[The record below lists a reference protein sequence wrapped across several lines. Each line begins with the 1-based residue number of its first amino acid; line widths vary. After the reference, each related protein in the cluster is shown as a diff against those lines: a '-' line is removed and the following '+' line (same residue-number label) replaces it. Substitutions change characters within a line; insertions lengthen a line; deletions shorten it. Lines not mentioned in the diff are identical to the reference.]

1 MSSAWSPPAGAAA
14 AVLLA
19 LAVAGCAGYGMY
31 VRPGTAPD
39 CAACAAAPAQLDTR
53 VLLIGDT
60 GELNPGHPTL
70 EALIPL
76 AAGVQD
82 RSVAVFL
89 GDNIYP
95 RGLPA
100 PGEEGVEAERET
112 AEAIL
117 ERHVEALEAARL
129 RSIFVPGNH
138 DWDRSGPR
146 GLERI
151 LAQAEYL
158 EGAPEIESRVLPSA
172 GCPGPVVRDLGEQL
186 RLIVIDSEWLLRAE
200 HPKTTA
206 CGAGD
211 QGALDDADDDR
222 FYAALEEAV
231 AGAGRRQVLLTLHH
245 PLKTRGSH
253 GGHFTVKDFFFPLT
267 LVRSWLWLP
276 VPAIY
281 PPLRYWVVRS
291 DQDLFGSRN
300 REMVRRLEAVL
311 ATAERPAIVA
321 SGHEHTLQIL
331 DDPELPIWYLVSG
344 SGAKREATG
353 QGEDTIFKHAVP
365 GLMVLDLFV
374 DGRISLRVIELGDR
388 GEPQQVF
395 STWLSG
401 GPPG

>member
-1 MSSAWSPPAGAAA
+1 VSSLRAAA
-14 AVLLA
+14 ALCALLA
-19 LAVAGCAGYGMY
+19 VGAAGCAGYGMY
-31 VRPGTAPD
+31 VRPGTVPTCD
-39 CAACAAAPAQLDTR
+39 ECAAAPPLLDTR

-60 GELNPGHPTL
+60 GELNPGNPTL
-70 EALIPL
+70 EALTPL

-82 RSVAVFL
+82 RSLAVFL

-100 PGEEGVEAERET
+100 PGEEGVEPERQT
-112 AEAIL
+112 AAAIL
-117 ERHVEALEAARL
+117 DTHVEALEAARL
-129 RSIFVPGNH
+129 RSVFVPGNH
-138 DWDRSGPR
+138 DWDHSGRR

-158 EGAPEIESRVLPSA
+158 EGAETIEARVLPSQ

-200 HPKTTA
+200 HPKATD

-211 QGALDDADDDR
+211 AGAVEDADNER
-222 FYAALEEAV
+222 FYAALAAAV
-231 AGAGRRQVLLTLHH
+231 QGAGRRQVLLTLHH

-267 LVRSWLWLP
+267 LVKSWLWLP

-321 SGHEHTLQIL
+321 SGHEHTLQVM
-331 DDPELPIWYLVSG
+331 DDPALPIWYLVSG

-353 QGEDTIFKHAVP
+353 EGEDTIFKHAVP

-374 DGRISLRVIELGDR
+374 DGRVSLRVIELGDR
-388 GEPQQVF
+388 GEPREVF
-395 STWLSG
+395 STWLSA
-401 GPPG
+401 GP